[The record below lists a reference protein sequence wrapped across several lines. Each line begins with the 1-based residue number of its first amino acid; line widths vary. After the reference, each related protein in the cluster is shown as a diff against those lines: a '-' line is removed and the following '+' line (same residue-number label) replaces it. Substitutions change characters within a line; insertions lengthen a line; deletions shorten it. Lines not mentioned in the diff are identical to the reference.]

1 VEDAGVL
8 SLAINN
14 VTPSR
19 PVSTMLKAYE
29 LSRKER
35 AESVPDKAETTRVV
49 LHYPDGPEQQARD
62 DKFRTVAQ
70 GGENPDLL

>member
-1 VEDAGVL
+1 
-8 SLAINN
+8 
-14 VTPSR
+14 
-19 PVSTMLKAYE
+19 MLKAYE

-35 AESVPDKAETTRVV
+35 VESVASNANTTRIV

-62 DKFRTVAQ
+62 DKFRAVSQ